1 MSRINSACEQ
11 KTKMGSGVNME
22 KRYQVFVSSTYEDL
36 QEERKEVMQ
45 ALLELDCIPAGMEL
59 FPASN
64 EDQWT
69 LIKRVIDDCDYY
81 IVIIGGRYG
90 STNEEG
96 ISFTEM
102 EYRYALNTGKPII
115 AFLHKNPEEIKSK
128 YVEATAAGKGKLHAL
143 RELTQ
148 NKMVKYWTNPSDLGG
163 VVSRSMI
170 NLRKQFPAI
179 GWIKADSEPDGELLK
194 EILTI
199 KKENELLKARLVEN
213 KTQAPF
219 GSEKLAQGEDIL
231 TFELNVFSGDQNGII
246 SSEIKDIL
254 KGCTTWD
261 ALFAHI
267 APHVIPEI
275 TESKFKNQ
283 LVNHLK
289 NVLNKE
295 IETFERE
302 NQKREIKRF
311 SISDS
316 LFQNTKIQMRAL
328 GYIKEI
334 PQNTGYNCN
343 WVLTEYGEFI
353 MNQIIAVKH
362 IPPSTVI

>member
-1 MSRINSACEQ
+1 
-11 KTKMGSGVNME
+11 ME

-90 STNEEG
+90 STNKDG
-96 ISFTEM
+96 TSYTEM
-102 EYRYALNTGKPII
+102 EYRYALSKEKPII
-115 AFLHKNPEEIKSK
+115 AFLHKNPGEIKSK
-128 YVEATAAGKGKLHAL
+128 YVETTEDGKIKLQEF
-143 RELTQ
+143 RELAK
-148 NKMVKYWTNPSDLGG
+148 NKMIKYWTNPSDLGG

-170 NLRKQFPAI
+170 NLKKQFPAI
-179 GWIKADSEPDGELLK
+179 GWIKADSEPDSELLK
-194 EILTI
+194 EILNL
-199 KKENELLKARLVEN
+199 KKENELLKTKLVES
-213 KTQAPF
+213 KTQAPL
-219 GSEKLAQGEDIL
+219 GSEKLAQGEDAL
-231 TFELNVFSGDQNGII
+231 NFELNVFSVDQSNI
-246 SSEIKDIL
+246 SSEIKYIL

-261 ALFAHI
+261 ALFAHV
-267 APHVIPEI
+267 APHIIPEI

-283 LVNHLK
+283 LVNHAK
-289 NVLNKE
+289 NVLSKE
-295 IETFERE
+295 IEAFERE
-302 NQKREIKRF
+302 NRNLEIKRF

-316 LFQNTKIQMRAL
+316 LFQKAKIQIRAL

-334 PQNTGYNCN
+334 QQNSSCICN
-343 WVLTEYGEFI
+343 WALTEYGEFI

-362 IPPSTVI
+362 ITPST